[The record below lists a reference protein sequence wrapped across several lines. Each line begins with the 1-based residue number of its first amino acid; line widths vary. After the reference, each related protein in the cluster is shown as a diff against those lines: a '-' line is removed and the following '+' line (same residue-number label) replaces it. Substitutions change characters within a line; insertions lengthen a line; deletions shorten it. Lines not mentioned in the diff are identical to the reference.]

1 MQTQRDIQTQR
12 EKEAQRQGV
21 AGRDIQSKEGE
32 SRAGLSTSALALTLN
47 LSARTAWCSP
57 GKEDRIIRTAHS
69 SKLA

>member
-32 SRAGLSTSALALTLN
+32 SRAGLSTSALTLTLN
-47 LSARTAWCSP
+47 LSARTA
-57 GKEDRIIRTAHS
+57 
-69 SKLA
+69 